1 MSEVSTPIDETD
13 FVCLATIRKSGTHYT
28 HHFLVNY
35 LLRIQGLDP
44 GETLFSHDAYRVFPN
59 IRYKYL
65 NKGWEYK
72 DPGPLPSG
80 IRDLVMQHGFGD
92 LEGFPG
98 KVIALY
104 RNPLDS
110 VLSLYHYSHG
120 SRKDEK
126 HHVGSLA
133 EVAETYASRW
143 AISYIAL
150 NKLIAS
156 ETPVLAFRYED
167 LVSDPIDK
175 FRQMVRFI
183 GADLDEELL
192 LRTVEDVQGDR
203 FRKVAADKNLN
214 PGFAVPIAR
223 DGSIG
228 QWRSEM
234 TDADIA
240 LIAAAF
246 ARRRLDLAEVMKAFP
261 EAA

>member
-1 MSEVSTPIDETD
+1 MSEPVAPIDETD

-65 NKGWEYK
+65 NKGWDYK
-72 DPGPLPSG
+72 APGPLPSG

-98 KVIALY
+98 KVVALY

-120 SRKDEK
+120 SRKDQK
-126 HHVGSLA
+126 HHVDSLA
-133 EVAETYASRW
+133 EVAGTYASRW

-150 NKLIAS
+150 KKLIAS
-156 ETPVLAFRYED
+156 DTPVLAFRYED
-167 LVSDPIDK
+167 LVADPVDK

-183 GADLDEELL
+183 GAKLDEALL
-192 LRTVEDVQGDR
+192 ERTVDDVRGDR
-203 FRKVAADKNLN
+203 FRQVAADKNLN

-228 QWRSEM
+228 QWRNEMSES
-234 TDADIA
+234 DIA
-240 LIAAAF
+240 LVAAAF
-246 ARRRLDLAEVMKAFP
+246 EKRRLNLSEVMSEFP
-261 EAA
+261 EAG